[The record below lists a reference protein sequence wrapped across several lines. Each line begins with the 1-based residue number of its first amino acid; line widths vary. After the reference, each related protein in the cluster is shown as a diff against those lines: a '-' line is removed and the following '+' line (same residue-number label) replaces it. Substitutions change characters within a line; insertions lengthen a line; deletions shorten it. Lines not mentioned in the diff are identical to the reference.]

1 MLRSDYAERI
11 IEIMKEDNG
20 QPDYIIK
27 MDLNRYLESIIDDER
42 QDAYEDGVEETKAK
56 FDY

>member
-1 MLRSDYAERI
+1 MLRNDYAERI
-11 IEIMKEDNG
+11 IEIMKEDKG

>member
-1 MLRSDYAERI
+1 MLRNDYAERI

-42 QDAYEDGVEETKAK
+42 QDAYEDGVEETKTK

>member
-1 MLRSDYAERI
+1 MLRNDYAERI

>member
-1 MLRSDYAERI
+1 MLRNDYAERI
-11 IEIMKEDNG
+11 IEIMKEDNC
-20 QPDYIIK
+20 QPEYIIK

-42 QDAYEDGVEETKAK
+42 QDAYEDGVEEIKAK

>member
-11 IEIMKEDNG
+11 IGRMKVDNG

>member
-1 MLRSDYAERI
+1 MLRNDYAERI
-11 IEIMKEDNG
+11 IKIMKEDNG

>member
-1 MLRSDYAERI
+1 MLRNDYAERI

-27 MDLNRYLESIIDDER
+27 MDLNEYLKSIIHDER

>member
-11 IEIMKEDNG
+11 IEIMKEDKG
-20 QPDYIIK
+20 QPEYVIK
-27 MDLNRYLESIIDDER
+27 MDLNRYLESIIYDER
-42 QDAYEDGVEETKAK
+42 QDAYEDGVEETRAE

>member
-56 FDY
+56 FNY

>member
-1 MLRSDYAERI
+1 MLRNDYAEKI
-11 IEIMKEDNG
+11 IEIMKEDSG
-20 QPDYIIK
+20 QPEYIIK

>member
-11 IEIMKEDNG
+11 IEIMKEDKG
-20 QPDYIIK
+20 QSEYIIK
-27 MDLNRYLESIIDDER
+27 MDLNRYLESIIYDER

>member
-1 MLRSDYAERI
+1 MLRNDYAERI

-27 MDLNRYLESIIDDER
+27 MDLNEYLKSIIYDER
-42 QDAYEDGVEETKAK
+42 QDAYEDGVEETKVK

>member
-11 IEIMKEDNG
+11 IEIMKEDKG
-20 QPDYIIK
+20 QPEYIIK

>member
-11 IEIMKEDNG
+11 IEIMKEDKG
-20 QPDYIIK
+20 QPEYIIK
-27 MDLNRYLESIIDDER
+27 MDLNRYLEMIISDER
-42 QDAYEDGVEETKAK
+42 QEAYEDGVEETKAR

>member
-1 MLRSDYAERI
+1 MLRNDYAERI

-42 QDAYEDGVEETKAK
+42 QDAYEDGAEETKAK

>member
-11 IEIMKEDNG
+11 IGIIKEDNG